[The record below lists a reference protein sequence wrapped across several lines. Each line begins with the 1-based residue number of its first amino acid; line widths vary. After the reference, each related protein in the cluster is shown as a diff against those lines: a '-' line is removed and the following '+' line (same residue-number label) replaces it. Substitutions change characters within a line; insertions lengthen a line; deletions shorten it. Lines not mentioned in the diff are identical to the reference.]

1 MRKRTWLLV
10 LAAALALAGVPAV
23 AQQREI
29 SGTVSAVQGG
39 QPLAGARVTI
49 AGTSRGV
56 NTGADGTFRIRT
68 PTGGVRLRAA
78 MLGYVASEQ
87 TVPAAQNTV
96 AFRLAADALRLEQV
110 VVTGQATS
118 VARRNLANA
127 VSTVAGEDVQRA
139 PAQTIDK
146 ALQGKI
152 PGAVISTNSGAPG
165 GGVQINMRGVN
176 TINASSDPLW
186 VIDGVVV
193 SDAKIPS
200 GQNAIT
206 KAITGDNASNQD
218 APTNRISDLN
228 PDDIASVEVLKGASA
243 AAIYGSRAAN
253 GVIIVTTRRG
263 REGRP
268 RVSLTQRV
276 GVTEVSNTLGSRAFD
291 QASAVAA
298 FGPAAAA
305 FFNASGQPI
314 ATFDQE
320 RLLAHRKPVALE
332 TSASV
337 SGGTPA
343 TRYYMS
349 GLVQNE
355 PGIIDNT
362 GFQKQSVRLNVD
374 QRLGERVEVSL
385 TSNVLHTAAD
395 RGLTNNDNAA
405 VSYYMV
411 LSGTPNF
418 VDLRAQ
424 NGVFPNNPLGASNP
438 LQTAALGKNDEN
450 VWRMIS
456 AGTLNVDL
464 RRGEH
469 SSLKL
474 IGIGGADYF
483 SQDNALLF
491 PPELQFMAVD
501 PQPGAS
507 LLANSNNLNL
517 NLVGNLVHTWNPH
530 GGLTATT
537 STGFQFE
544 DRDLHIHRVVTR
556 DLVAGQGNINSGPS
570 STIFQ
575 NRNRVRDFGVY
586 LQEEVLALDTRLLL
600 TAGLRADRSSANG
613 DPDHYFFY
621 PKAAVS
627 YRIPGLAG
635 WFDDLKLRAAYGE
648 TGNQPLYG
656 QKFTTLDAT
665 QSIAGNGGVVIQG
678 IAGTA
683 DIKPERQRELEA
695 GFDATLLDGRAQLE
709 ATVYEKRITDM
720 LLQRTL
726 AGSTGFLT
734 QIFNGG
740 ELRNRG
746 LELALSATPL
756 DGGNLQWTSRT
767 TFYTNKSTIESLPV
781 PSFITGAF
789 GSTALGVFQVQE
801 GRSATQIV
809 GRNGRDPV
817 TGQPIEEQLGDATP
831 QWKMGFSN
839 ELSYGAFSLY
849 GLVDWQHGGDV
860 INLTR
865 LLYDAVGNSPDFA
878 LPSGISTPREVPA
891 CNPHCSG
898 LERVSGFGTYTQQY
912 IEDASYVKLRELALS
927 WTLPR
932 SVLARM
938 PGRVQEGRITLS
950 GRNLVTWTNYTGLDP
965 EVSNFGNQ
973 QIARNV
979 DVAPFPPSRSFW
991 LTINLG
997 L

>member
-10 LAAALALAGVPAV
+10 LAAALALTGVPAA

-29 SGTVSAVQGG
+29 TGTVTAAQGG
-39 QPLAGARVTI
+39 QPLAGARVTL
-49 AGTSRGV
+49 AGTARGV
-56 NTGADGTFRIRT
+56 NTGPDGSFRIGA
-68 PTGGVRLRAA
+68 PAGDVRLRATL
-78 MLGYVASEQ
+78 LGYVAAEQ
-87 TVPAAQNTV
+87 PVPAGQSTV
-96 AFRLAADALRLEQV
+96 AFRLATDALRLEQV

-127 VSTVAGEDVQRA
+127 VSTVSGEDVQRA
-139 PAQTIDK
+139 PAQTVDK

-165 GGVQINMRGVN
+165 GGVQINMRGTN

-193 SDAKIPS
+193 SDARIPS

-206 KAITGDNASNQD
+206 RAITGDNASVQD

-228 PDDIASVEVLKGASA
+228 PEDIASVEVLKGASA

-268 RVSLTQRV
+268 RVSLTQRA
-276 GVTEVSNTLGSRAFD
+276 GFSEVSNTLGSRSFD
-291 QASAVAA
+291 RASAVSA

-305 FFNASGQPI
+305 FFDASGQPI
-314 ATFDQE
+314 QTFDQE
-320 RLLAHRKPVALE
+320 RLLAHRRPVALQS
-332 TSASV
+332 SASV

-349 GLVQNE
+349 GLVQDE

-362 GFQKQSVRLNVD
+362 GFQKQSARLNVE

-385 TSNVLHTAAD
+385 TSNVLHTVAD

-411 LSGTPNF
+411 LSGTPSF

-450 VWRMIS
+450 VWRVIS
-456 AGTLNVDL
+456 AGTLTVDL
-464 RRGEH
+464 RRGER
-469 SSLKL
+469 SSLRL
-474 IGIGGADYF
+474 VGIGGADYF
-483 SQDNALLF
+483 NQDNALLF

-507 LLANSNNLNL
+507 LLANSHNLNL
-517 NLVGNLVHTWNPH
+517 NLVGNLVHTWNPRA
-530 GGLTATT
+530 GLTATT
-537 STGFQFE
+537 STGLQFE
-544 DRDLHIHRVVTR
+544 DRDLNIHRVVTR

-570 STIFQ
+570 SAIFQ
-575 NRNRVRDFGVY
+575 NRARVRDFGVY
-586 LQEEVLALDTRLLL
+586 LQEEVLALDSRLLL
-600 TAGLRADRSSANG
+600 TGGVRADRSSANG
-613 DPDHYFFY
+613 DPDHYFLY
-621 PKAAVS
+621 PKAAAS
-627 YRIPGLAG
+627 YRFPDLTG
-635 WFDDLKLRAAYGE
+635 WMDDLKLRAAYGE

-665 QSIAGNGGVVIQG
+665 QSIAGNGGVVV
-678 IAGTA
+678 AGAAGSA
-683 DIKPERQRELEA
+683 DIKPERQREIEA

-746 LELALSATPL
+746 LELALSATPV
-756 DGGNLQWTSRT
+756 DRANLQWTSRT
-767 TFYTNKSTIESLPV
+767 TFYTNEATIENLPV
-781 PSFITGAF
+781 PAFITGAF

-809 GRNGRDPV
+809 GRNGLDPV
-817 TGQPIEEQLGDATP
+817 TNAFIEEQLGDATP

-839 ELSYGAFSLY
+839 ELRYGAFSLY
-849 GLVDWQHGGDV
+849 GLFDWQHGGDV

-878 LPSGISTPREVPA
+878 LPAGVSSPRAVPD
-891 CNPHCSG
+891 CMPNCSG

-912 IEDASYVKLRELALS
+912 IEDASYVKLREVALS

-932 SVLARM
+932 RVLARM
-938 PGRVQEGRITLS
+938 PGRVQDGRITLS
-950 GRNLVTWTNYTGLDP
+950 GRNLATWTDYTGLDP

>member
-1 MRKRTWLLV
+1 MRKRTRLFV
-10 LAAALALAGVPAV
+10 LAAALALTGVPAA

-29 SGTVSAVQGG
+29 SGTVTAAQGG
-39 QPLAGARVTI
+39 QPLAGARVTL

-56 NTGADGTFRIRT
+56 NTGPDGSFRIGA
-68 PTGGVRLRAA
+68 PAGDVRLRAA
-78 MLGYVASEQ
+78 LLGYVAAEQ
-87 TVPAAQNTV
+87 SVPAGQGTV
-96 AFRLAADALRLEQV
+96 AFRLATDALRLEQV

-118 VARRNLANA
+118 VARRNLANG
-127 VSTVAGEDVQRA
+127 VSTVSGEDVQRA
-139 PAQTIDK
+139 PAQTVDK

-165 GGVQINMRGVN
+165 GGVQINMRGTN

-193 SDAKIPS
+193 SDARIPS

-206 KAITGDNASNQD
+206 KAVTGDNASVQD

-228 PDDIASVEVLKGASA
+228 PEDIASVEVLKGASA

-268 RVSLTQRV
+268 RVSLTQRA
-276 GVTEVSNTLGSRAFD
+276 GFSEVSNTLGSRSFD
-291 QASAVAA
+291 RTSAVAA
-298 FGPAAAA
+298 FGPAAGA
-305 FFNASGQPI
+305 FFDASGQPI
-314 ATFDQE
+314 QTFDQE

-337 SGGTPA
+337 SGGTAA

-349 GLVQNE
+349 GLVQDE

-362 GFQKQSVRLNVD
+362 GFQKQSVRLNVE

-385 TSNVLHTAAD
+385 TSNVLHTVAD

-411 LSGTPNF
+411 LSGTPSF

-450 VWRMIS
+450 VWRIIS

-469 SSLKL
+469 ASLRL

-483 SQDNALLF
+483 NQDNGLLF

-507 LLANSNNLNL
+507 LLANSHNLNL
-517 NLVGNLVHTWNPH
+517 NLNANLVHAWNPH
-530 GGLTATT
+530 AGLTATT

-544 DRDLHIHRVVTR
+544 DRDLNIHRVVTR

-575 NRNRVRDFGVY
+575 NRARVRDFGVY
-586 LQEEVLALDTRLLL
+586 AQEEVLAMESRLLL
-600 TAGLRADRSSANG
+600 TAGVRADRSSANG

-621 PKAAVS
+621 PKAAAS
-627 YRIPGLAG
+627 YRFPDLAG
-635 WFDDLKLRAAYGE
+635 WLDDLKLRAAYGE

-678 IAGTA
+678 VAGSA

-756 DGGNLQWTSRT
+756 DRADLQWTTRT
-767 TFYTNKSTIESLPV
+767 TFYTNKATIESLPV

-809 GRNGRDPV
+809 GRNGRDAANA
-817 TGQPIEEQLGDATP
+817 PIEEQLGDATP

-839 ELSYGAFSLY
+839 ELRFGALSLY

-878 LPSGISTPREVPA
+878 LPAGISSPRAVPD
-891 CNPHCSG
+891 CMPNCSG

-912 IEDASYVKLRELALS
+912 IEDASYVKLREVALS

-938 PGRVQEGRITLS
+938 PGRVQDGRITLS
-950 GRNLVTWTNYTGLDP
+950 GRNLVTWTDYTGLDP

>member
-1 MRKRTWLLV
+1 MRTRTFRLLV
-10 LAAALALAGVPAV
+10 LAAGLGLGAMPAA

-29 SGTVSAVQGG
+29 SGTVTAAQGG
-39 QPLAGARVTI
+39 QPLVGARVTI

-56 NTGADGTFRIRT
+56 NTGADGSFRITT
-68 PTGGVRLRAA
+68 PAGDVRLRAA
-78 MLGYVASEQ
+78 MLGYTAAEQ
-87 TVPAAQNTV
+87 AVPAAQSTV
-96 AFRLAADALRLEQV
+96 AFRLATDALRLEQV

-118 VARRNLANA
+118 VARRNLANG

-139 PAQTIDK
+139 PAQTVDK

-165 GGVQINMRGVN
+165 GGVQINMRGTN

-228 PDDIASVEVLKGASA
+228 PEDIASVEVLKGASA

-268 RVSLTQRV
+268 RMSLTQRV
-276 GVTEVSNTLGSRAFD
+276 GFSEVSNTLGSRNFD

-298 FGPAAAA
+298 FGPAAAP
-305 FFNASGQPI
+305 FFDASGRPLQ
-314 ATFDQE
+314 TFDQE
-320 RLLAHRKPVALE
+320 RLLADRKPISLE

-337 SGGTPA
+337 SGGTDA

-362 GFQKQSVRLNVD
+362 GFQKQSLRLNVD
-374 QRLGERVEVSL
+374 QRLGERVQVSL
-385 TSNVLHTAAD
+385 TSNLLHTDAQ

-438 LQTAALGKNDEN
+438 LQTAALGKNDED

-456 AGTLNVDL
+456 AATLNVDL
-464 RRGEH
+464 LRGEH
-469 SSLKL
+469 STLKL

-483 SQDNALLF
+483 SQDNGLLF

-507 LLANSNNLNL
+507 LLANSHNLNL
-517 NLVGNLVHTWNPH
+517 NLVGNLVHAWNPRA
-530 GGLTATT
+530 GLTATT

-544 DRDLHIHRVVTR
+544 DRDLQIHRVVTR

-586 LQEEVLALDTRLLL
+586 AQEEVLALDSRLLL

-613 DPDHYFFY
+613 DPDHYFLY
-621 PKAAVS
+621 PKAAAS
-627 YRIPGLAG
+627 YRFPDLTP
-635 WFDDLKLRAAYGE
+635 WLDDLKLRAAYGE

-678 IAGTA
+678 IAGSA
-683 DIKPERQRELEA
+683 DIQPERQREIEA
-695 GFDATLLDGRAQLE
+695 GFDATLLDGRAQFE

-746 LELALSATPL
+746 LELALDATPL
-756 DGGNLQWTSRT
+756 DRAGLQWTTRT
-767 TFYTNKSTIESLPV
+767 TFYTNKATIESLPV
-781 PSFITGAF
+781 PPFITGAF
-789 GSTALGVFQVQE
+789 GSTALGVFQVEQ

-809 GRNGRDPV
+809 GRNGRDA
-817 TGQPIEEQLGDATP
+817 TNTPIEEQLGDATP
-831 QWKMGFSN
+831 KWKMGFSN
-839 ELSYGAFSLY
+839 EFRFGALSLY
-849 GLVDWQHGGDV
+849 SLFDWQHGGDV

-878 LPSGISTPREVPA
+878 LPNGISTPRSVPD
-891 CNPHCSG
+891 CLPSCSG

-912 IEDASYVKLRELALS
+912 IEDASYVKLREVALS

-932 SVLARM
+932 SVLSRM
-938 PGRVQEGRITLS
+938 PGRVAEGRITLS
-950 GRNLVTWTNYTGLDP
+950 GRNLITWTDYTGLDP

-979 DVAPFPPSRSFW
+979 DVAPVPPSRSFW

>member
-1 MRKRTWLLV
+1 MRTRTFRLLV
-10 LAAALALAGVPAV
+10 LAAGLGLGAMPAA

-29 SGTVSAVQGG
+29 SGTVTAAQGG
-39 QPLAGARVTI
+39 QPLVGARVTI

-56 NTGADGTFRIRT
+56 NTGADGSFRITT
-68 PTGGVRLRAA
+68 PAGDVRLRAA
-78 MLGYVASEQ
+78 MLGYTAAEQ
-87 TVPAAQNTV
+87 AVPAAQSTV
-96 AFRLAADALRLEQV
+96 AFRLATDALRLEQV

-118 VARRNLANA
+118 VARRNLANG

-139 PAQTIDK
+139 PAQTVDK

-165 GGVQINMRGVN
+165 GGVQINMRGTN

-228 PDDIASVEVLKGASA
+228 PEDIASVEVLKGASA

-268 RVSLTQRV
+268 RMSLTQRV
-276 GVTEVSNTLGSRAFD
+276 GFSEVSNTLGSRNFD

-298 FGPAAAA
+298 FGPAAAP
-305 FFNASGQPI
+305 FFDASGRPLQ
-314 ATFDQE
+314 TFDQE
-320 RLLAHRKPVALE
+320 RLLADRKPISLE

-337 SGGTPA
+337 SGGTDA

-362 GFQKQSVRLNVD
+362 GFQKQSLRLNVD
-374 QRLGERVEVSL
+374 QRLGERVQVSL
-385 TSNVLHTAAD
+385 TSNLLHTDAQ

-438 LQTAALGKNDEN
+438 LQTAALGKNDED

-456 AGTLNVDL
+456 AATLNVDL
-464 RRGEH
+464 LRGEH
-469 SSLKL
+469 STLKL

-483 SQDNALLF
+483 SQDNGLLF

-507 LLANSNNLNL
+507 LLANSHNLNL
-517 NLVGNLVHTWNPH
+517 NLVGNLVHAWNPRA
-530 GGLTATT
+530 GLTATT

-544 DRDLHIHRVVTR
+544 DRDLQIHRVVTR

-586 LQEEVLALDTRLLL
+586 AQEEVLALDSRLLL

-613 DPDHYFFY
+613 DPDHYFLY
-621 PKAAVS
+621 PKAAAS
-627 YRIPGLAG
+627 YRFPDLTP
-635 WFDDLKLRAAYGE
+635 WLDDLKLRAAYGE

-678 IAGTA
+678 IAGSA
-683 DIKPERQRELEA
+683 DIQPERQREIEA
-695 GFDATLLDGRAQLE
+695 GFDATLLDGRAQFE

-746 LELALSATPL
+746 LELALDATPL
-756 DGGNLQWTSRT
+756 DRAGLQWTTRT
-767 TFYTNKSTIESLPV
+767 TFYTNKATIESLPV
-781 PSFITGAF
+781 PPFITGAF
-789 GSTALGVFQVQE
+789 GSTALGVFQVEQ

-809 GRNGRDPV
+809 GRNGRDA
-817 TGQPIEEQLGDATP
+817 TNTPIEEQLGDATP
-831 QWKMGFSN
+831 KWKMGFSN
-839 ELSYGAFSLY
+839 EFRFGALSLY
-849 GLVDWQHGGDV
+849 SLFDWQHGGDV

-878 LPSGISTPREVPA
+878 LPNGISTPRSVPD
-891 CNPHCSG
+891 CLPSCSG

-912 IEDASYVKLRELALS
+912 IEDASYVKLREVALS

-932 SVLARM
+932 SVLSRM
-938 PGRVQEGRITLS
+938 PGRVAEGRITLS
-950 GRNLVTWTNYTGLDP
+950 GRNLITWTDYTGLDP

>member
-1 MRKRTWLLV
+1 MRKRTRLLV
-10 LAAALALAGVPAV
+10 LAAALTLTGMPAA

-29 SGTVSAVQGG
+29 TGTVTAAQGG

-56 NTGADGTFRIRT
+56 NTGPDGSFRIGA
-68 PTGGVRLRAA
+68 PAGEVRLRAA
-78 MLGYVASEQ
+78 MLGYAAAEQ
-87 TVPAAQNTV
+87 AVPAGQSTV
-96 AFRLAADALRLEQV
+96 AFRLATDALRLEQV

-139 PAQTIDK
+139 PAQTVDK

-165 GGVQINMRGVN
+165 GGVQVNMRGVN
-176 TINASSDPLW
+176 TINASADPLW

-206 KAITGDNASNQD
+206 KAITGDNASIQD

-228 PDDIASVEVLKGASA
+228 PSDIESVEVLKGASA

-263 REGRP
+263 REGAP
-268 RVSLTQRV
+268 RVTLTQRV
-276 GVTEVSNTLGSRAFD
+276 GFSEVSNTLGSRRFD

-298 FGPAAAA
+298 FGPGAAA

-314 ATFDQE
+314 QTFDQE

-337 SGGTPA
+337 SGGTAA
-343 TRYYMS
+343 TRYFMS
-349 GLVQNE
+349 GFVQNE
-355 PGIIDNT
+355 PSIIDNT

-385 TSNVLHTAAD
+385 ASNVLHTVAD

-424 NGVFPNNPLGASNP
+424 NGVFPDNPLGASNP

-450 VWRMIS
+450 VWRIIS
-456 AGTLNVDL
+456 AGTVKVDL
-464 RRGEH
+464 LRGER
-469 SSLKL
+469 SSLRL
-474 IGIGGADYF
+474 IGVGGADYF
-483 SQDNALLF
+483 NQDNALFF

-517 NLVGNLVHTWNPH
+517 NLNGNLVHTWNPRA
-530 GGLTATT
+530 GLTATT

-575 NRNRVRDFGVY
+575 NRARVRDFGMY
-586 LQEEVLALDTRLLL
+586 AQEEVLALDSRLLL
-600 TAGLRADRSSANG
+600 TAGLRADRNSADG
-613 DPDHYFFY
+613 DPDHYYLF
-621 PKAAVS
+621 PKAAAS
-627 YRIPGLAG
+627 YRFPELTG
-635 WFDDLKLRAAYGE
+635 WMDDLKLRVAYGE
-648 TGNQPLYG
+648 TGNEPLYG

-665 QSIAGNGGVVIQG
+665 QSIAGNGGVVVNG
-678 IAGTA
+678 VAGSA
-683 DIKPERQRELEA
+683 DIRPERQREIEA

-709 ATVYEKRITDM
+709 ATVYQKRITDM

-746 LELALSATPL
+746 LELALSATPV
-756 DGGNLQWTSRT
+756 DRRDLQWTSRT
-767 TFYTNKSTIESLPV
+767 TFYTNKATIEDLPV
-781 PSFITGAF
+781 PAFITGAF
-789 GSTALGVFQVQE
+789 GSTALGVFQVEE

-817 TGQPIEEQLGDATP
+817 TNAPIEEQLGDATP
-831 QWKMGFSN
+831 QFKMGFSN
-839 ELSYGAFSLY
+839 ELRYRAFSLY

-878 LPSGISTPREVPA
+878 LPAGVSTPRTVPQ

-912 IEDASYVKLRELALS
+912 IEDASYVKLREVALS

-932 SVLARM
+932 SALTRL
-938 PGRVQEGRITLS
+938 PGRVQDGRITLS
-950 GRNLVTWTNYTGLDP
+950 ARNLATWTGYTGLDP